1 MRGGGI
7 NRALHREH
15 AIHAKELEKEREA
28 LLKKHKKASHLQDS
42 PDGGDAGESEGRKRV
57 HAPERG
63 VASALRRRSS
73 TPPPPAAMMKR
84 ASTHEAAATVS
95 TASAVDDADLD
106 GLPTTA
112 DLFRPPTST
121 SADRTPL
128 LFKDPWLTNVEHLG
142 VAAAREPLLIQLNNF
157 ALLGTLLTGV
167 SIALLMGGIPS
178 AEGGEDVSEEL
189 RDWIGLAV
197 EMSLLLA
204 LLATILSTML
214 LEQLN
219 VRVMDH
225 EFLGFMK
232 EFGYLG
238 TVTRFSL
245 ILCCPCIG
253 LTCVLLA
260 YACFS
265 PHVAKTVAT
274 SFGLVGVFL
283 LVTYTRVAHD
293 QMRVVRKLHVHNKM
307 SGTVERIMA
316 AREEHEEEERERK
329 FAASAKHLFGETV
342 PPLAIPPSGAGGG
355 CSPDTEGGDTYAL
368 DSGACSVPHSQRS
381 LRKGPEWLDPP
392 NLSAREAAALAAR
405 RVRDYARRSR
415 PASSA
420 GRGNASVSQPLMTP
434 RGCTSVKGS
443 CAGATALS
451 HWQTMEAACAAV
463 QMICAASPRINDAVA
478 ASRSSP
484 TTLPMHIDEGTV
496 SPATSSPSPTPTV
509 EAHAADGSA
518 HTPRQLHEESSV
530 LDKGAAHRPA
540 LSDEPPP
547 TAAKAGQ
554 ATKGRLSVW
563 PLSAGRMVRSPPAPL
578 SSGTS
583 LSAATTVPFD
593 EYAANVR
600 KMPATQSNRLEEWGW
615 PERTISQR

>member
-1 MRGGGI
+1 
-7 NRALHREH
+7 
-15 AIHAKELEKEREA
+15 
-28 LLKKHKKASHLQDS
+28 
-42 PDGGDAGESEGRKRV
+42 
-57 HAPERG
+57 
-63 VASALRRRSS
+63 
-73 TPPPPAAMMKR
+73 
-84 ASTHEAAATVS
+84 
-95 TASAVDDADLD
+95 
-106 GLPTTA
+106 
-112 DLFRPPTST
+112 
-121 SADRTPL
+121 
-128 LFKDPWLTNVEHLG
+128 
-142 VAAAREPLLIQLNNF
+142 
-157 ALLGTLLTGV
+157 
-167 SIALLMGGIPS
+167 MGGIPS

-260 YACFS
+260 YACFAARGQDGCHLLWPS
-265 PHVAKTVAT
+265 RRLPA
-274 SFGLVGVFL
+274 LFL

-355 CSPDTEGGDTYAL
+355 CSPDTEGGDTCAL
-368 DSGACSVPHSQRS
+368 DSGACSVPHTQRS

-392 NLSAREAAALAAR
+392 NLSAREAAALVAR

-463 QMICAASPRINDAVA
+463 QMICAASPRISDAVA

-484 TTLPMHIDEGTV
+484 TTLPMHID
-496 SPATSSPSPTPTV
+496 
-509 EAHAADGSA
+509 
-518 HTPRQLHEESSV
+518 
-530 LDKGAAHRPA
+530 
-540 LSDEPPP
+540 
-547 TAAKAGQ
+547 
-554 ATKGRLSVW
+554 
-563 PLSAGRMVRSPPAPL
+563 
-578 SSGTS
+578 
-583 LSAATTVPFD
+583 
-593 EYAANVR
+593 
-600 KMPATQSNRLEEWGW
+600 
-615 PERTISQR
+615 